1 MSTESGEPQ
10 TIAAIAM
17 VLIIAY
23 LLLADRETS
32 FQEFIEWLS
41 QRHALFWNTMA
52 GVTIALGAIKY
63 LLRK

>member
-1 MSTESGEPQ
+1 MSLTSAIAL

-41 QRHALFWNTMA
+41 QRHALFWNTMV